1 MRRACAAASGTGGGG
16 GAGGSGVGGLPVGFW
31 DLEGGAIDFSNSEPT
46 LRAELDACGDL
57 NDHAKA
63 LIVKHKPVVEL

>member
-1 MRRACAAASGTGGGG
+1 M
-16 GAGGSGVGGLPVGFW
+16 GFW